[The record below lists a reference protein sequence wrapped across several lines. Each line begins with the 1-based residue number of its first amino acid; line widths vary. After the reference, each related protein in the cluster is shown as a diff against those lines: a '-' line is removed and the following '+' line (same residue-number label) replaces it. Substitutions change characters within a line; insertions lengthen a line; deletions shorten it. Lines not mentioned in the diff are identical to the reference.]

1 MVCLVDLYFMMDVFR
16 WHDDWWRDLL
26 LFSWCAGDGWKKNG
40 CACFSYFFLV
50 VLAACCFAAGQDECF
65 FFFVLIPCFSFFCVS
80 RLLVQRCAKKSP
92 LFAFLFFSQL
102 IAGGCGNR
110 QADVSLVDDW
120 RENEPNMRGR
130 KVMFD
135 GFYVDYEWLF
145 DVLKWKDFFILLF
158 AVYYIIRLVLF
169 CAFASFRVV
178 FAFYRLACLLALKF
192 IMLSWYSYCTVTTC
206 QCGERG
212 LCG

>member
-1 MVCLVDLYFMMDVFR
+1 MMIDEENYFFSLDVLVMVERKTAECVF
-16 WHDDWWRDLL
+16 
-26 LFSWCAGDGWKKNG
+26 SP
-40 CACFSYFFLV
+40 FLV
-50 VLAACCFAAGQDECF
+50 VLAVAACLLLVRMVFL
-65 FFFVLIPCFSFFCVS
+65 FFVPIPCFSFFCVS

-135 GFYVDYEWLF
+135 GFYVDYE
-145 DVLKWKDFFILLF
+145 
-158 AVYYIIRLVLF
+158 
-169 CAFASFRVV
+169 
-178 FAFYRLACLLALKF
+178 
-192 IMLSWYSYCTVTTC
+192 
-206 QCGERG
+206 
-212 LCG
+212 